1 MKTKF
6 KKGISIIFAAAL
18 TVTTVFTGNGQ
29 NVSAED
35 ATAKDQ
41 IIVYV
46 GAQGK
51 SQDGKEVKIGK
62 TAVQVEEGTTADVAV
77 KKVLEG
83 SGYTYD
89 LPDSGLGPYLEA
101 INGMGTV
108 QDGDNWYYWS
118 FYINGNYSDVGLGSY
133 KLQDNDKI
141 SLIYSYN
148 DYSNVAECFA
158 DDQTKNPTEETAKA
172 LVENA
177 KQQQS
182 VLAAKIY
189 EAKFAGGY
197 IPGIEDTN
205 ALYTVFSLL
214 RSGYRADSFYQE
226 VYKKVID
233 QLYTLNTKGAVVASV
248 GGKDSLITEQSL
260 LDGKYAETNYAKI
273 VLLLSAMGKDAT
285 NAGGMNLIEK
295 MASRKVYEASSES
308 YTTDATMLLAFDSKN
323 YSLPVGKNYV
333 TRTELVNNLVSMV
346 DSEIGDA
353 IAWGMV
359 DMPAM
364 VIQPLA
370 AYVTENN
377 LAAQENT
384 GTFNADAVVKAT
396 KKVIQFIES
405 MQAVNGYF
413 GDSYSA
419 NNAWTLSQVMTTM
432 GQFGIDATSEEDGSD
447 FIKNG
452 VTVYDAAG
460 EFVDVTANQV
470 ADSLM
475 SYQPEQLLRGFNAL
489 LRVSDKES
497 GLYDMTAQTEMVQEI
512 TPEELQSRLPQTETV
527 KVAKVTGLKVKAGKR
542 KATVTWKTQSGMK
555 YKVAYGTSKSKLSKL
570 KNGKTKASG
579 VTVVNAASA
588 KKVLKKLK
596 AKKTY
601 YVKVCAYKTIDDKTT
616 YGAWSSVKSAKIK

>member
-6 KKGISIIFAAAL
+6 KKSISIIFAAAL

-35 ATAKDQ
+35 APAKDQ

-89 LPDSGLGPYLEA
+89 LPDSGWGPYLEA

-133 KLQDNDKI
+133 KLQNNDKI
-141 SLIYSYN
+141 SLIYSYD

-189 EAKFAGGY
+189 ETKFAGGY

-214 RSGYRADSFYQE
+214 RSGYRADSFYQA
-226 VYKKVID
+226 VYKKVIN
-233 QLYTLNTKGAVVASV
+233 QLYTLNTKGAVVAPV
-248 GGKDSLITEQSL
+248 GGKDILITEQSL

-273 VLLLSAMGKDAT
+273 VLLFSAMGKDAT

-323 YSLPVGKNYV
+323 YSLPVGKDYV

-370 AYVTENN
+370 AYVSENN

-384 GTFNADAVVKAT
+384 GTFDTDAVVKAA
-396 KKVIQFIES
+396 KKVIQFLES

-419 NNAWTLSQVMTTM
+419 NNAWTLAQVMTTM

-460 EFVDVTANQV
+460 EFVDVTANKV

-489 LRVSDKES
+489 LRVSGKES
-497 GLYDMTAQTEMVQEI
+497 GLYDMTAQIEKVQEV
-512 TPEELQSRLPQTETV
+512 TPEELQSKLPQTETV
-527 KVAKVTGLKVKAGKR
+527 KVAKVTGVKVKAGKR

-555 YKVAYGTSKSKLSKL
+555 YKVAYSTSKSKLSKL

-596 AKKTY
+596 AKKTC
-601 YVKVCAYKTIDDKTT
+601 YVKVCAYKTIDGKTT

>member
-6 KKGISIIFAAAL
+6 KKSISIIFAAAL

-35 ATAKDQ
+35 APAKDQ

-89 LPDSGLGPYLEA
+89 LPDSGWGPYLEA

-133 KLQDNDKI
+133 KLQNNDKI
-141 SLIYSYN
+141 SLIYSYD

-189 EAKFAGGY
+189 ETKFAGGY

-214 RSGYRADSFYQE
+214 RSGYRADSFYQA
-226 VYKKVID
+226 VYKKVIN
-233 QLYTLNTKGAVVASV
+233 QLYTLNTKGAVVAPV
-248 GGKDSLITEQSL
+248 GGKDTLITEQSL

-273 VLLLSAMGKDAT
+273 VLLFSAMGKDAT

-323 YSLPVGKNYV
+323 YSLPVGKDYV

-370 AYVTENN
+370 AYVSENN

-384 GTFNADAVVKAT
+384 GTFDTDAVVKAA
-396 KKVIQFIES
+396 KKVIQFLES

-419 NNAWTLSQVMTTM
+419 NNAWTLAQVMTTM

-452 VTVYDAAG
+452 VTVYDAVG
-460 EFVDVTANQV
+460 EFVDVTANKV

-489 LRVSDKES
+489 LRVSGKES
-497 GLYDMTAQTEMVQEI
+497 GLYDMTAQTEMVQEV
-512 TPEELQSRLPQTETV
+512 TPEELQSKLPQTETV
-527 KVAKVTGLKVKAGKR
+527 KVAKVTGVKVKAGKR

-555 YKVAYGTSKSKLSKL
+555 YKVAYSTSKSKLSKL

-596 AKKTY
+596 AKKTC
-601 YVKVCAYKTIDDKTT
+601 YVKVCAYKTIDGKTT